1 MRYIPYGGQK
11 IESGEARIVSKS
23 LLKKLITSGPSVK
36 KFEKKIINFLGCKYA
51 SVCNSGTSALFL
63 AMKGLGIKKNDV
75 ILMPSVNFIS
85 SYNIA
90 KILGAKVF
98 LTDVDKFTGQV
109 TPQHIDECCKKY
121 KLKKFNLLIV
131 MYNGGY
137 PLNAYN
143 FVHIKKKYKCHILE
157 DACHA
162 LGAEYFYNNKTVKI
176 GSCSHSDISIFSL
189 HPLKSIT
196 TGEGGVVTT
205 NSKKIDKLIKLF
217 RSHGIIRNKKST
229 GNMMFYTTQ

>member
-36 KFEKKIINFLGCKYA
+36 KFEKKIINFLGCKYT

-98 LTDVDKFTGQV
+98 LLMS
-109 TPQHIDECCKKY
+109 I
-121 KLKKFNLLIV
+121 NLQ
-131 MYNGGY
+131 
-137 PLNAYN
+137 
-143 FVHIKKKYKCHILE
+143 
-157 DACHA
+157 
-162 LGAEYFYNNKTVKI
+162 
-176 GSCSHSDISIFSL
+176 
-189 HPLKSIT
+189 
-196 TGEGGVVTT
+196 
-205 NSKKIDKLIKLF
+205 DKLLLNISMNAVKN
-217 RSHGIIRNKKST
+217 IN
-229 GNMMFYTTQ
+229 